1 MNQNTK
7 QNSVDA
13 MLAEITDDE
22 LLQFAKKYMRSHPA
36 MAKAFEESRKGL
48 SHKAKQP
55 SPFDYKKEV
64 AGCYTHFMKRV
75 RWERDWSHQPDYLD
89 WEEVGIALK
98 KVIKRAEEQIAFGNP
113 IVATETALLILNT
126 NTLQYEED
134 FLYER
139 EDWDMDDLCIEECKD
154 LIVTAFESP
163 EMTSDQKLDVCDRL
177 EQVWRS
183 DLFDYCETDI
193 PGIID
198 GTRDSL
204 MTDDERLAHLKRS
217 FEKETSDWRRESLSC
232 EIWDFLL
239 ERKREAEAIIFFKQN
254 PGLERLRQRYIDL
267 LLSQG
272 QNNETVAVVDEAI
285 TLCRKQDMAGLVR
298 GWREKKMA
306 ILESMDDKPS
316 VLKLCLEMFADA
328 RSAEVLNYYHKI
340 KSLVPS
346 EEWSEYRD
354 KLLKGYNYRQ
364 DADSPLS
371 AIFAEESLIER
382 LFDVMATSRFN
393 LMAALQKY
401 AKLFDAQQQ
410 KILVAR
416 LEKEIVCSLGYN
428 PTRKS
433 YQAIAARLKNL
444 AAICPAGRELARK
457 ALNHYLTAYPNRP
470 ALREELSKVHI

>member
-7 QNSVDA
+7 QNPVDA
-13 MLAEITDDE
+13 MLAEIKDNE
-22 LLQFAKKYMRSHPA
+22 LLQFAKEYMRTHPA
-36 MAKAFEESRKGL
+36 MVKAFEESRKGQP
-48 SHKAKQP
+48 HKAKQP
-55 SPFDYKKEV
+55 APFDYKKEV

-98 KVIKRAEEQIAFGNP
+98 TVIKRAEEQIAFGNP
-113 IVATETALLILNT
+113 IMATETALLILNT

-139 EDWDMDDLCIEECKD
+139 EDWDMDDLCIEECKE
-154 LIVTAFESP
+154 LIVTAFESS
-163 EMTSDQKLDVCDRL
+163 EMTSGQKLDVCDRL

-183 DLFDYCETDI
+183 DLFDYCDTDI
-193 PGIID
+193 SEIID

-217 FEKETSDWRRESLSC
+217 FEKEASDWRRESLSC

-272 QNNETVAVVDEAI
+272 QYNEAVAVVDEAI

-371 AIFAEESLIER
+371 AIFAEEGLIER
-382 LFDVMATSRFN
+382 LFDVIATSRFN

-410 KILVAR
+410 RILVAR
-416 LEKEIVCSLGYN
+416 LEKEIICSLGYN

-470 ALREELSKVHI
+470 ALREEMSKVHI